1 MHGRRRLSAALR
13 SVQRMLFY
21 VAASRLGSR
30 GSSLWSLRK
39 HPLSSLFAD
48 ADAFPFDASE
58 ASPFRAPAA
67 VPFDERMIDP
77 PYRYCTEAEAVAAS
91 PDHKSHEHVVE
102 GTTYYMIWE
111 TPWASAMGVSMWHA
125 DYVGDAPACACED
138 HGHDH
143 DHDDHAAEEAED
155 VGVVADETET
165 ESDGASAGARLAAAA
180 AVVALAAIL

>member
-1 MHGRRRLSAALR
+1 MEILRAAVPIGARARVHLHWIFCRSIWTRKGGDFCPGRLPGQAL
-13 SVQRMLFY
+13 Q
-21 VAASRLGSR
+21 
-30 GSSLWSLRK
+30 
-39 HPLSSLFAD
+39 H
-48 ADAFPFDASE
+48 
-58 ASPFRAPAA
+58 FRAPS
-67 VPFDERMIDP
+67 ES
-77 PYRYCTEAEAVAAS
+77 C
-91 PDHKSHEHVVE
+91 

-155 VGVVADETET
+155 IGVVADETET

>member
-1 MHGRRRLSAALR
+1 M
-13 SVQRMLFY
+13 
-21 VAASRLGSR
+21 
-30 GSSLWSLRK
+30 
-39 HPLSSLFAD
+39 
-48 ADAFPFDASE
+48 
-58 ASPFRAPAA
+58 
-67 VPFDERMIDP
+67 
-77 PYRYCTEAEAVAAS
+77 AAS

-155 VGVVADETET
+155 IGVVADETET

-180 AVVALAAIL
+180 AVVGLAAIL

>member
-1 MHGRRRLSAALR
+1 M
-13 SVQRMLFY
+13 
-21 VAASRLGSR
+21 
-30 GSSLWSLRK
+30 
-39 HPLSSLFAD
+39 
-48 ADAFPFDASE
+48 
-58 ASPFRAPAA
+58 
-67 VPFDERMIDP
+67 
-77 PYRYCTEAEAVAAS
+77 AAS

-125 DYVGDAPACACED
+125 DYVGNAPVCACED

-155 VGVVADETET
+155 IGVVADETET